1 MMYMEKFRKESP
13 VKSDLNN
20 SVDEGPRLTAS
31 QRKKRALIN
40 GDDEIDQREGKNREN
55 SSGDS

>member
-1 MMYMEKFRKESP
+1 MYMEKIRKESP

-31 QRKKRALIN
+31 QRKKRARIN
-40 GDDEIDQREGKNREN
+40 RDDDIDQREGKNSEN
-55 SSGDS
+55 SGDS